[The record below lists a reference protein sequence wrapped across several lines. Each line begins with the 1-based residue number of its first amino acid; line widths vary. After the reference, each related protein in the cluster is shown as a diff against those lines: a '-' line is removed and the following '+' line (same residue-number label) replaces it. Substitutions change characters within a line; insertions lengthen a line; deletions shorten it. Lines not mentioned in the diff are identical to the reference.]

1 MATKAGDKRAIE
13 GDPLN
18 VDDPY
23 GPITTM
29 PVTIPP
35 PSPKSEEAIRA
46 LYAEFFG
53 REPDE
58 GGLAYFA
65 GLLDQ
70 GADISDII
78 AGMAGKIGR
87 AHV

>member
-1 MATKAGDKRAIE
+1 MVTKAGDKRAIE
-13 GDPLN
+13 GDPLD
-18 VDDPY
+18 VISTDQ
-23 GPITTM
+23 ITTM
-29 PVTIPP
+29 PVKIPP
-35 PSPKSEEAIRA
+35 FSPESEETIRA

-70 GADISDII
+70 GADIKH
-78 AGMAGKIGR
+78 GQRQPLLQHRG
-87 AHV
+87 